1 MRSGRRAAR
10 EAALFILFAVDAAD
24 VPPEAALGLF
34 AQNLR
39 EDPEVLQSLVAVDEP
54 ADGADATPTSRPVSQ
69 DQVRALLDP
78 AGAHWRFVERLVQGA
93 IGHREAI
100 DALIGKYSHH
110 WKVTRMSRVDRNVLR
125 LAVYELAFEGE
136 VPVKATLNEAI
147 ELAKRYG
154 TEDSGKFVNGILD
167 RVAQE
172 LGRVQS

>member
-1 MRSGRRAAR
+1 MSGRRAAR
-10 EAALFILFAVDAAD
+10 EAALFILFAVDAAE
-24 VPPEAALGLF
+24 VPPDSALSLF
-34 AQNLR
+34 AAHLR
-39 EDPEVLQSLVAVDEP
+39 DDTEVLQSLVSTGESSEP
-54 ADGADATPTSRPVSQ
+54 AGEASPASRPLNL

-78 AGAHWRFVERLVQGA
+78 AGPHWRFVERLVQGT
-93 IGHREAI
+93 ISHRDAI

-125 LAVYELAFEGE
+125 LAAYELAFEGE

-167 RVAQE
+167 RIAQE
-172 LGRVQS
+172 LGRV